1 MPEHLK
7 NTPNTK
13 EFQKYL
19 QTFVKSKE
27 RQHRRKVIQEIAASV
42 ALMMAG

>member
-1 MPEHLK
+1 MPENLK
-7 NTPNTK
+7 NNTNSK

-27 RQHRRKVIQEIAASV
+27 RQHRRKVMQEIAASV
-42 ALMMAG
+42 VLMIAI

>member
-7 NTPNTK
+7 NTPNSK

-19 QTFVKSKE
+19 ESFVKKKE
-27 RQHRRKVIQEIAASV
+27 RQHRKKVVHEFATSV
-42 ALMMAG
+42 ALMFAG

>member
-7 NTPNTK
+7 NTPDTK

-19 QTFVKSKE
+19 QTFVKKKE
-27 RQHRRKVIQEIAASV
+27 RQHRKRVIQQIAASV